1 MERTLVLLLAFTAVE
16 GYVGNHIFVNQEVNW
31 EEAQKYCR
39 AKHTDLSFIRSQSD
53 LERIL
58 LVSNEKTR
66 DGWIGLQ
73 QDPSD
78 LAAWLWSGGS
88 SITFQNWEQ
97 GQPDYYKEIEDRGQL
112 TDSGKWN
119 DRSPSSTWNF
129 YCIQITVTVEL
140 MSWQEALEHCREHHT
155 DLSSMVFETEN
166 LLALREMK
174 PLNIDRVWIGL
185 RYLGDRWLWVN
196 GDPLEYEAWGG
207 VQDHQCPL
215 LKRCGAF
222 TIRGQWE
229 NRDCQEKLNFI
240 CY

>member
-1 MERTLVLLLAFTAVE
+1 MALLLR
-16 GYVGNHIFVNQEVNW
+16 Q
-31 EEAQKYCR
+31 
-39 AKHTDLSFIRSQSD
+39 
-53 LERIL
+53 
-58 LVSNEKTR
+58 
-66 DGWIGLQ
+66 
-73 QDPSD
+73 
-78 LAAWLWSGGS
+78 LWS
-88 SITFQNWEQ
+88 
-97 GQPDYYKEIEDRGQL
+97 PEDE
-112 TDSGKWN
+112 TSD
-119 DRSPSSTWNF
+119 
-129 YCIQITVTVEL
+129 VVEL
-140 MSWQEALEHCREHHT
+140 LTFPLHQAPTSFCPTLWFTTKNYSTWQEALEHCREHHT

-215 LKRCGAF
+215 LKRCGAL

-229 NRDCQEKLNFI
+229 NRDCHEKLNFI